1 MSDTEKNKILP
12 STLYLVATPIG
23 NLDDMT
29 FRAVKTLTECDFIA
43 AEDTRVT
50 AKLLSAYEIKR
61 PCVTYEEHSKRS
73 AGEMILSRLK
83 NGESCALVTDAGTPA
98 ISDPGEDLVR
108 LCAENGINVVAVPG
122 ACAAVNALALSG
134 LSTRRFVFEG
144 FLEGKDGAKKER
156 LNSLAAEDRSIIFYE
171 APHRLTDTLKMMSE
185 AFGDDRKVAVCRE
198 LTKRNE
204 EILRFTLGDAIAH
217 FTKTEPKGEFVL
229 VVDGRK
235 ENTDAFWLEMSV
247 SEHVLYYVEKMGL
260 DKMSAVKAAAKD
272 RGLPKNAVYKEFL
285 NYENK

>member
-1 MSDTEKNKILP
+1 MSDSEKNKIMP

-50 AKLLSAYEIKR
+50 AKLLSFYDIKK
-61 PCVTYEEHSKRS
+61 PLVTYEEHSKRA
-73 AGEMILSRLK
+73 AGEIILSRLK
-83 NGESCALVTDAGTPA
+83 SGESCALVTDAGTPA

-108 LCAENGINVVAVPG
+108 LCADNGIRVVAVPG

-144 FLEGKDGAKKER
+144 FLEGKESAKKER
-156 LNSLAAEDRSIIFYE
+156 LGILSSDDRSIIFYE
-171 APHRLTDTLKMMSE
+171 APHRLTETLKMMSD
-185 AFGDDRKVAVCRE
+185 AFGPDRKISVCRE

-204 EILRFTLGDAIAH
+204 ETLRVTLADAVKH
-217 FTKTEPKGEFVL
+217 FTDNEPRGEFVL
-229 VVDGRK
+229 VVDGKK
-235 ENTDAFWLEMSV
+235 EDTDQFWRALTV
-247 SEHVLYYVEKMGL
+247 KEHVEYYVNKMSL

-272 RGLPKNAVYKEFL
+272 RGLPKNAVYKEIL
-285 NYENK
+285 DN

>member
-1 MSDTEKNKILP
+1 MEEKNKIMP

-29 FRAVKTLTECDFIA
+29 FRAVKTLSECDFIA

-50 AKLLSAYEIKR
+50 AKLLSAYDIKK
-61 PCVTYEEHSKRS
+61 PLVTYEEHCKRS
-73 AGEMILSRLK
+73 AGENIVQRLK

-108 LCAENGINVVAVPG
+108 LCAENGITVVAVPG

-134 LSTRRFVFEG
+134 LPTRYFLFEG
-144 FLEGKDGAKKER
+144 FLEGKDGAKIER
-156 LNSLAAEDRSIIFYE
+156 LNTLSAYEQTLIFYE
-171 APHRLTDTLKMMSE
+171 APHRLTDTLALMEKTLG
-185 AFGDDRKVAVCRE
+185 GDRRISLCRE

-204 EILRFTLGDAIAH
+204 EVVRTTIAEAL
-217 FTKTEPKGEFVL
+217 KKYISEAPRGEFVL
-229 VVDGRK
+229 VVEGRTVQ
-235 ENTDAFWLEMSV
+235 TDCFWEKMTV
-247 SEHVLYYVEKMGL
+247 SEHVSYYVNNMGL

-272 RGLPKNAVYKEFL
+272 RGVPKNTVYKEL
-285 NYENK
+285 LEAENK

>member
-1 MSDTEKNKILP
+1 MI
-12 STLYLVATPIG
+12 
-23 NLDDMT
+23 
-29 FRAVKTLTECDFIA
+29 
-43 AEDTRVT
+43 VT
-50 AKLLSAYEIKR
+50 
-61 PCVTYEEHSKRS
+61 
-73 AGEMILSRLK
+73 RLK
-83 NGESCALVTDAGTPA
+83 GGESCALVTDAGTPA

-156 LNSLAAEDRSIIFYE
+156 LNTLAGEERSIIFYE
-171 APHRLTDTLKMMSE
+171 APHRLRETLCMMAE
-185 AFGDDRKVAVCRE
+185 AFGSDRSIAVCRE

-204 EILRFTLGDAIAH
+204 EVLRFTIGDAVVH
-217 FTKTEPKGEFVL
+217 FNKTEPKGEFVL
-229 VVDGRK
+229 VVGGGRK
-235 ENTDAFWLEMSV
+235 DADAFWLDMSLP
-247 SEHVLYYVEKMGL
+247 EHVLYYVEKMGL

>member
-1 MSDTEKNKILP
+1 
-12 STLYLVATPIG
+12 
-23 NLDDMT
+23 MT
-29 FRAVKTLTECDFIA
+29 YRAVKTLTECDFIA

-50 AKLLSAYEIKR
+50 AKLLAAYEIKK
-61 PCVTYEEHSKRS
+61 PLMTYEEHTKRS
-73 AGEMILSRLK
+73 AGETIVSRLK
-83 NGESCALVTDAGTPA
+83 AGESCALVTDAGTPA

-156 LNSLAAEDRSIIFYE
+156 LNTLAADDRSIIFYE
-171 APHRLTDTLKMMSE
+171 APHRLTETLGMMAE
-185 AFGDDRKVAVCRE
+185 AFGGDRSIAVCRE

-204 EILRFTLGDAIAH
+204 EVLRFTLADAISH
-217 FTKTEPKGEFVL
+217 FEKVEPKGEFVL
-229 VVDGRK
+229 VVGGRK
-235 ENTDAFWLEMSV
+235 ENTDAFWINTSIP
-247 SEHVLYYVEKMGL
+247 EHVLYYVEKMGL
-260 DKMSAVKAAAKD
+260 DKMSAVKATAKD

-285 NYENK
+285 NYESK

>member
-1 MSDTEKNKILP
+1 MSQTEKNKIEP

-29 FRAVKTLTECDFIA
+29 FRAVKVLSECDFIA

-50 AKLLSAYEIKR
+50 AKLLSSYDIKK
-61 PCVTYEEHSKRS
+61 PCVTYEEHTKRT

-108 LCAENGINVVAVPG
+108 LCAENDIKVIAIPG

-144 FLEGKDGAKKER
+144 FLEGKDNAKKER
-156 LNSLAAEDRSIIFYE
+156 LNDLSSEERSIIFYE
-171 APHRLTDTLKMMSE
+171 APHRLKETLSMMAQ
-185 AFGDDRKVAVCRE
+185 AFGGDRKVAICRE

-204 EILRFTLGDAIAH
+204 EVLRLSLKNAIEH
-217 FTKTEPKGEFVL
+217 FDINEPRGEFVI
-229 VVDGRK
+229 VSEGRK
-235 ENTDAFWLEMSV
+235 NDVDAFWAEMTV
-247 SEHVLYYVEKMGL
+247 PEHVLYYCQKMGL
-260 DKMSAVKAAAKD
+260 DKMSAVKAAARD
-272 RGLPKNAVYKEFL
+272 RGLPKNAVYKQLLSE
-285 NYENK
+285 E

>member
-50 AKLLSAYEIKR
+50 AKLLSAYEIKK
-61 PCVTYEEHSKRS
+61 PCVTYEEHTKRS
-73 AGEMILSRLK
+73 AGEMILQRLK

-156 LNSLAAEDRSIIFYE
+156 LNTLSGEDRSIIFYE
-171 APHRLTDTLKMMSE
+171 APHRLTETIAMMAD
-185 AFGDDRKVAVCRE
+185 AFGRDRKAAFCRE

-204 EILRFTLGDAIAH
+204 EVLRFTLGDALAH
-217 FTKTEPKGEFVL
+217 FEKTEPRGEFVI

-235 ENTDAFWLEMSV
+235 DRGDDFWLNMTLQ
-247 SEHVLYYVEKMGL
+247 EHVLYYVDKMGL

>member
-50 AKLLSAYEIKR
+50 AKLLSAYDIKKS
-61 PCVTYEEHSKRS
+61 CVTYEEHTKRS

-108 LCAENGINVVAVPG
+108 LCAENGINVVSVPG

-144 FLEGKDGAKKER
+144 FLEGKDGAKRECLSSLSGEER
-156 LNSLAAEDRSIIFYE
+156 SMIFYE
-171 APHRLTDTLKMMSE
+171 APHRLRETLSMMSE
-185 AFGDDRKVAVCRE
+185 AFGGDRRAAVCRE
-198 LTKRNE
+198 LTKKNE
-204 EILRFTLGDAIAH
+204 EVLRLTLSDAISH
-217 FTKTEPKGEFVL
+217 FDTVEPKGEFVI

-235 ENTDAFWLEMSV
+235 ENTDAFWLSMTV
-247 SEHVLYYVEKMGL
+247 PEHVAYYVEKMSL

-285 NYENK
+285 SYESK

>member
-29 FRAVKTLTECDFIA
+29 YRAVKTLTECDFIA

-50 AKLLSAYEIKR
+50 AKLLSAYGIKKS
-61 PCVTYEEHSKRS
+61 CVTYEEHSKRS

-83 NGESCALVTDAGTPA
+83 GGESCALVTDAGTPA

-144 FLEGKDGAKKER
+144 FLEGKDNAKKER
-156 LNSLAAEDRSIIFYE
+156 LNTLAGEDRSVIFYE
-171 APHRLTDTLKMMSE
+171 APHRLRETLSMMAD
-185 AFGDDRKVAVCRE
+185 AFGSDRRIAVCRE

-204 EILRFTLGDAIAH
+204 EVLRFTLGDATEH
-217 FTKTEPKGEFVL
+217 FSKAEPKGEFVL

-235 ENTDAFWLEMSV
+235 DSGDAFWLDMSLP
-247 SEHVLYYVEKMGL
+247 EHVIYYVEKMGL